1 MKLKQI
7 LALMFVVA
15 MLAGSL
21 NSVLA
26 VAPGA
31 AHKLVATT
39 TSTPYIFQVNDF
51 GYSHPPATPAHL
63 FDRVRI
69 SEFGVSA
76 ANNNGAAIF
85 WRGELQQQNST
96 GTWNTLAP
104 ATNFTP
110 VIPVSDIQAGRLR
123 FVPAAGETGQ
133 PYTAFSFQ
141 NIDDNGTP
149 SDANDDLSSN
159 NYRMTINVNA
169 AANRAPDAVND
180 NATVAAGQNTTILVL
195 SNDSD
200 PDGNA
205 LSIVSVTQPANG
217 AVSILSGTTPGI
229 AYRSNAGF
237 TGTDAFTYTISDGS
251 LTDTATVA
259 VAVGQPASSQLLL
272 QIERIKI
279 NGKTSG
285 ELLLDEDNEIEVE
298 IKNNLNVD
306 LNDVEVTVI
315 IRDVDGDDLDEDA
328 EIDIDSQDKETVEFT
343 FDLTKEKLD
352 KDRYTIEVKVEG
364 TDRNNVRYTDT
375 ETVTVDV
382 DREKHQ
388 VVIQKASLDRSSVAC
403 SAQSVNLLVRI
414 ENVGKNDEDD
424 VEIRVFNENLDL
436 DLRRSNIELEDF
448 ESNDNDYQVTIPLDI
463 QDAEPGEE
471 VIRVEVLRDG
481 TVDDREDVTLT
492 VNCNTRTKAADS
504 DLTAGKDLINEIKK
518 GLEARKTGSETEV
531 VSIRDGSSY
540 LVLLGILAGLAFTAV
555 VLALAVLITRKK
567 K

>member
-1 MKLKQI
+1 M
-7 LALMFVVA
+7 
-15 MLAGSL
+15 
-21 NSVLA
+21 
-26 VAPGA
+26 
-31 AHKLVATT
+31 
-39 TSTPYIFQVNDF
+39 
-51 GYSHPPATPAHL
+51 
-63 FDRVRI
+63 
-69 SEFGVSA
+69 
-76 ANNNGAAIF
+76 
-85 WRGELQQQNST
+85 
-96 GTWNTLAP
+96 
-104 ATNFTP
+104 
-110 VIPVSDIQAGRLR
+110 
-123 FVPAAGETGQ
+123 
-133 PYTAFSFQ
+133 
-141 NIDDNGTP
+141 
-149 SDANDDLSSN
+149 
-159 NYRMTINVNA
+159 
-169 AANRAPDAVND
+169 
-180 NATVAAGQNTTILVL
+180 
-195 SNDSD
+195 
-200 PDGNA
+200 
-205 LSIVSVTQPANG
+205 
-217 AVSILSGTTPGI
+217 
-229 AYRSNAGF
+229 
-237 TGTDAFTYTISDGS
+237 
-251 LTDTATVA
+251 
-259 VAVGQPASSQLLL
+259 GQPASSSQLL